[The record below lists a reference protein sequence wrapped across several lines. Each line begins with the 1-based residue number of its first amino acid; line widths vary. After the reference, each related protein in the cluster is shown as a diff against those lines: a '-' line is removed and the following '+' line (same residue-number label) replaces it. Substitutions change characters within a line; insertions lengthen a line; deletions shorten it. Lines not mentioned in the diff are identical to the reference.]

1 VGRITVYGGPERRR
15 RWSDEERLV
24 ILAEAFAPGS
34 CVARVA
40 RQHDVSTALLYTWR
54 RKLRRPLEP
63 LAMAAPDGGFVET
76 VIVAEGGAAPGHPDA
91 AVIVVD
97 LPHGCR
103 VSIFGTASTT
113 LAAAVLEVLAR

>member
-1 VGRITVYGGPERRR
+1 MGLRRLR
-15 RWSDEERLV
+15 ATPSAVPARVDSHLDCR
-24 ILAEAFAPGS
+24 
-34 CVARVA
+34 CVLSLIVA
-40 RQHDVSTALLYTWR
+40 RQIYTWR